1 MEKIT
6 SKEIIDAVNK
16 AYETH
21 IVKMP
26 YIFDDTLQ
34 TFKESK
40 TEKSINWPVMFA
52 AMMTTTQKMSAVIL
66 NATLKELFSE
76 TECND
81 NE

>member
-26 YIFDDTLQ
+26 YIFDDALQ

-40 TEKSINWPVMFA
+40 KENKEKSIDWPVMFA

-66 NATLKELFSE
+66 NAT
-76 TECND
+76 
-81 NE
+81 